1 VPLKAGPH
9 MLGTIEVINKPGGF
23 REEEKRLVTIF
34 AAQAAHLLQNAQL
47 FERLRESEER
57 YRQIFENAVDG
68 LYRSTPAGEL
78 VTINPALA
86 LMLGYQTPKD
96 LASINLI
103 EDLFVDQAAAARL
116 SKQLADTGQVLDVE
130 CELKRQS
137 GEPMPARLSIRAVT
151 DATEAR

>member
-34 AAQAAHLLQNAQL
+34 AAQAAHLLRSAQL
-47 FERLRESEER
+47 FEQVRESEER

-68 LYRSTPAGEL
+68 LYRSTPQGEL

-86 LMLGYQTPKD
+86 LMLGYRVPEELVGTNLMKD
-96 LASINLI
+96 V
-103 EDLFVDQAAAARL
+103 FVDQAAAARL
-116 SKQLADTGQVLDVE
+116 ISVLADCGQ
-130 CELKRQS
+130 
-137 GEPMPARLSIRAVT
+137 
-151 DATEAR
+151 